1 MAVMKADSRDL
12 ELLICLSFDEF
23 GGADMLVNSTPG
35 SFELLELDELSS
47 SESDSSIS
55 SAAILS

>member
-1 MAVMKADSRDL
+1 MKADSRDL
-12 ELLICLSFDEF
+12 EF

-55 SAAILS
+55 SATIFS